1 MTEKSFFGRTEFKFT
16 EVNLE
21 GGVNVPQFLNACR
34 SYVAF
39 YDLFGGTLFAPV
51 KSDVTGNV
59 TKLQGWY
66 DKDPS
71 KDTLEKLLQAEIEQN
86 TTQAAGSA
94 TDALLWLK
102 RGLWM
107 MAKFMQSM
115 LNGER
120 DASKSFTAAY
130 DTTLKPHHNWFVQKA
145 FTVGLKMV
153 PDFQGF
159 LDAMTGPDFKGDKEE
174 VVLRE
179 MGEYINEGMHKILL
193 QIDQFYTDKNLK
205 HP

>member
-1 MTEKSFFGRTEFKFT
+1 MPIKAD
-16 EVNLE
+16 VN
-21 GGVNVPQFLNACR
+21 
-34 SYVAF
+34 
-39 YDLFGGTLFAPV
+39 
-51 KSDVTGNV
+51 GNIN
-59 TKLQGWY
+59 KLQGWD
-66 DKDPS
+66 DKDNS
-71 KDTLEKLLQAEIEQN
+71 KDTLEKIIEFEIKN
-86 TTQAAGSA
+86 GTTESKGSA

-107 MAKFMQSM
+107 MVKFMQSM

-120 DASKSFTAAY
+120 DAIKSFNAAY
-130 DTTLKPHHNWFVQKA
+130 EVSLKPHHNWFVQKA

>member
-1 MTEKSFFGRTEFKFT
+1 M
-16 EVNLE
+16 
-21 GGVNVPQFLNACR
+21 
-34 SYVAF
+34 
-39 YDLFGGTLFAPV
+39 FAPV

-115 LNGER
+115 LNGELFDILTKKIENNFTGER

-159 LDAMTGPDFKGDKEE
+159 LDAMTGPDFKGDKVSPHLTVYYVKYIIKEE

>member
-1 MTEKSFFGRTEFKFT
+1 MHVDHMLHFMIYLGTGLSLYILGYPSNIVLV
-16 EVNLE
+16 EVSPLI
-21 GGVNVPQFLNACR
+21 PR
-34 SYVAF
+34 SR
-39 YDLFGGTLFAPV
+39 GTLFAPV

-71 KDTLEKLLQAEIEQN
+71 KDTLEKLLQTEIEQN

-159 LDAMTGPDFKGDKEE
+159 LDAMTGPEFKGDKSYS
-174 VVLRE
+174 VKWANISTKACIKFCCKS
-179 MGEYINEGMHKILL
+179 INFIP
-193 QIDQFYTDKNLK
+193 IRI
-205 HP
+205 

>member
-1 MTEKSFFGRTEFKFT
+1 MK
-16 EVNLE
+16 
-21 GGVNVPQFLNACR
+21 
-34 SYVAF
+34 
-39 YDLFGGTLFAPV
+39 
-51 KSDVTGNV
+51 
-59 TKLQGWY
+59 
-66 DKDPS
+66 
-71 KDTLEKLLQAEIEQN
+71 I
-86 TTQAAGSA
+86 
-94 TDALLWLK
+94 LK
-102 RGLWM
+102 
-107 MAKFMQSM
+107 
-115 LNGER
+115 GER

-159 LDAMTGPDFKGDKEE
+159 LDAMTGPDFKGDKVCPHLTSDSLKYIIKEE